1 MSASNAPGHQ
11 SSQQVDPAIEKLV
24 REQKSLK
31 AKIDVLEAEN
41 KALKKSLFELSYIY
55 SAQLGSSNHQP
66 NSNNNTNSASR
77 PLHNSNNSGIYG
89 DVLVSSTT
97 TTSLPHTA
105 NSAFNA
111 SGSHHNDMV
120 LAVGQLLS
128 NMSAAQQS
136 HGTEAASSNPAN
148 SSDAASRGTDAQ
160 LKNATDLIKVE
171 EDGVRRL
178 NMGNIVSRQDGSSK
192 SDGRQFFLKND
203 LKGHQ
208 GAVYAVQYSPNGKY
222 LATGS
227 FDKTVR
233 IWDGTT
239 NQNEL
244 YVLKGHGLNIS
255 DLAWGHDSTLL
266 LSGAYDKTCKLWDV
280 ESGKQLDSFEGEGFV
295 QCVRFH
301 PQDNHIFFS
310 GTTRNMLTMIDTRK
324 DSNPTSGSAIA
335 IKNDTM
341 VNSIYV
347 YHDGLT
353 VISGDSSGYL
363 KTWDMRTGKVL
374 QAILNEPTKKPISH
388 LAISK
393 QRGSLDGVSLAET
406 EEPESRWL
414 AVNSYD
420 NVIRVYDRGFEPPT
434 TMPRLVYSLKG
445 YRNKHWPIK
454 SAFFHGKDYIAGAAG
469 RRTGKVRGGDGDEA
483 ASTISDKDIPLESSL
498 ILASGSMDP
507 YVYLFDVG
515 AGDGQYEVL
524 QKLSGHTDRVYDVD
538 FHPVD
543 HVLASGS
550 ADFSVKVWGRAS
562 KRKK

>member
-1 MSASNAPGHQ
+1 MSATNATGHQ
-11 SSQQVDPAIEKLV
+11 SSSSSQQVDPAIEKLV
-24 REQKSLK
+24 RETKSLK

-41 KALKKSLFELSYIY
+41 KALKKSLYELSYIY
-55 SAQLGSSNHQP
+55 SAQLGGSYHRSSESTQTSRPINGTSSLNDDDSGSKVAASSGQSNHI
-66 NSNNNTNSASR
+66 
-77 PLHNSNNSGIYG
+77 HGG
-89 DVLVSSTT
+89 
-97 TTSLPHTA
+97 PH
-105 NSAFNA
+105 S
-111 SGSHHNDMV
+111 DMTQ
-120 LAVGQLLS
+120 AVGQLLS
-128 NMSAAQQS
+128 SLSAAVQQS
-136 HGTEAASSNPAN
+136 QGIDSTASSSAN
-148 SSDAASRGTDAQ
+148 GSEVSSRAADVQIKT
-160 LKNATDLIKVE
+160 ATDLIKVE
-171 EDGVRRL
+171 DDGVRRL
-178 NMGNIVSRQDGSSK
+178 NMGIVSRQDGSSK
-192 SDGRQFFLKND
+192 TDGRQFYLKND

-208 GAVYAVQYSPNGKY
+208 GAVYAVQYSPNGRY

-255 DLAWGHDSTLL
+255 DLAWGHDSSLL
-266 LSGAYDKTCKLWDV
+266 LSAAYDKTCKLWDV
-280 ESGKQLDSFEGEGFV
+280 EAGKQLDSFEGDGFV

-301 PQDNHIFFS
+301 PQDNNIFFH
-310 GTTRNMLTMIDTRK
+310 GTTRNVLTMVDTRK
-324 DSNPTSGSAIA
+324 DNSSGQPIT
-335 IKNDTM
+335 IKNDAM
-341 VNSIYV
+341 INSIYV

-353 VISGDSSGYL
+353 VISGDSSGYI
-363 KTWDMRTGKVL
+363 KTWDVRTGRVL
-374 QAILNEPTKKPISH
+374 QTILNEPTKKPISH
-388 LAISK
+388 IAVSK
-393 QRGSLDGVSLAET
+393 QRGSLDAVSLAET

-434 TMPRLVYSLKG
+434 TMPRLIHSLKG

-454 SAFFHGKDYIAGAAG
+454 SAFFHGRDYIAGAAA
-469 RRTGKVRGGDGDEA
+469 RRPGKVRGGDGEEPP
-483 ASTISDKDIPLESSL
+483 STSSEKDVPLESSL

-515 AGDGQYEVL
+515 TGDGQYDLL

-538 FHPVD
+538 FHPID